1 MKATRSSLVVAG
13 IFVPILFSVSSA
25 SANPSGG
32 PIFGTPISM
41 DVASINLTETLNS
54 DSSGWDVAFDQYD
67 QTGHL
72 AQYTVTS
79 TTGDNCTAMT
89 ADAGAQEICTLP
101 LVNNDTTTPPTIDS
115 VFYDPVVAMAS
126 GVLGGTNNSGG
137 TVVAD
142 GTGTT
147 TTTVTDL
154 APVNLDTTSA
164 TVTDNG
170 DGTYTISIPAST
182 NQSVS
187 GTYTFVT
194 TAGDTCSTDVPA
206 GTDATC
212 SLTPSDGQE
221 PIVSSATWSPI
232 VPTDILMYAAKDAS
246 GVHVMS
252 ASSPGIPVLWAFAII
267 TLLTTAGVLWLN
279 SRARRRHAN

>member
-1 MKATRSSLVVAG
+1 
-13 IFVPILFSVSSA
+13 
-25 SANPSGG
+25 
-32 PIFGTPISM
+32 M

-89 ADAGAQEICTLP
+89 ADAGAQEVCTLP

-137 TVVAD
+137 TVVAE

-182 NQSVS
+182 DQSVS

-212 SLTPSDGQE
+212 LLTPSDGQE

-246 GVHVMS
+246 GIHVMS